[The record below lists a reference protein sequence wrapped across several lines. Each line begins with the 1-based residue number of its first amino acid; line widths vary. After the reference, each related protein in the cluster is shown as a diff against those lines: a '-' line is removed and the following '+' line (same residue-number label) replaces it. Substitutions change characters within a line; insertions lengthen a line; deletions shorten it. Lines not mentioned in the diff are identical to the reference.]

1 MPRRDEEEA
10 IRRRYSGKD
19 FEGARQGLSL
29 LGQTNEQTSI
39 AAVI

>member
-1 MPRRDEEEA
+1 MPWRSEEEA
-10 IRRRYSGKD
+10 IRRRSNGKD

-39 AAVI
+39 AAMS